1 MPPFKLATMKETQIR
16 FLSKPKLKNPIVIE
30 GLPGI
35 GLVGKLAADHLI
47 SKTKAEKF
55 CEIFSPFFP
64 PQVITNKDGTVRLVK
79 NDFYHFSDKG
89 KDFIIIGGDFQGMS
103 PESQY
108 EITGKILDVL
118 EDFKPSIIYTL
129 GGLGIGKIVKKPKVY
144 GSTNNKKLI
153 EAHKKAGIIF
163 KGREGGGIFGA
174 SGLLLGLGELRK
186 IDAICLMAETVGQVV
201 DAKAAKILL
210 TKLSKLIAVK
220 VDMKDLDKQAKQTEK
235 ELKKIQ
241 QLQEEQAQALQMAAM
256 QQTSDED
263 VHRYIR

>member
-1 MPPFKLATMKETQIR
+1 MKETQVR
-16 FLSKPKLKNPIVIE
+16 FLSKPKLKDPIVIE

-35 GLVGKLAADHLI
+35 GLVGKLAADHLLA
-47 SKTKAEKF
+47 KTKATKF
-55 CEIFSPFFP
+55 CEIYSPFFP

-79 NDFYHFSDKG
+79 NEFYHFSDNG
-89 KDFIIIGGDFQGMS
+89 KDFIILAGDFQGMS

-118 EDFKPSIIYTL
+118 EEFKPKIIYTL
-129 GGLGIGKIVKKPKVY
+129 GGLGIGKVVKKPKVY

-153 EAHKKAGIIF
+153 APHKEAGIIF

-174 SGLLLGLGELRK
+174 SGLILGLGELRK
-186 IDAICLMAETVGQVV
+186 MNAVCLMAETIGQVV

-210 TKLSKLIAVK
+210 TKLSKLINVK
-220 VDMKDLDKQAKQTEK
+220 VDMKDLDKQAKSTEK

-241 QLQEEQAQALQMAAM
+241 QLQDEQEQAFQMAVM
-256 QQTSDED
+256 NQQTSDED